1 MDSLAAVVLQNRRGL
16 DLLTAEKGGICLF
29 LQEECCFF
37 ANRSGIVRDKI
48 KKLQEDLEKRRH
60 ALMTSPFWTSFN
72 GLLPFLLPLLGPI
85 LTLLLLLTFG
95 PCIINKIAQ
104 FVQKRVEAIQLMNV
118 HVQYQRLATRDD
130 ESYEGP
136 HQ

>member
-1 MDSLAAVVLQNRRGL
+1 
-16 DLLTAEKGGICLF
+16 
-29 LQEECCFF
+29 
-37 ANRSGIVRDKI
+37 
-48 KKLQEDLEKRRH
+48 
-60 ALMTSPFWTSFN
+60 MTSPFWTSFN

-118 HVQYQRLATRDD
+118 HVQYQRLATRDN

>member
-1 MDSLAAVVLQNRRGL
+1 MDSLAAVVLQNWRGL

-95 PCIINKIAQ
+95 PCIINKIAR
-104 FVQKRVEAIQLMNV
+104 FVQ
-118 HVQYQRLATRDD
+118 
-130 ESYEGP
+130 
-136 HQ
+136 

>member
-1 MDSLAAVVLQNRRGL
+1 M
-16 DLLTAEKGGICLF
+16 F

-85 LTLLLLLTFG
+85 LTLLLMLTFG

-104 FVQKRVEAIQLMNV
+104 FIQKKSGGHSTHERPCSIPETG
-118 HVQYQRLATRDD
+118 H
-130 ESYEGP
+130 P
-136 HQ
+136 